1 MTNDAMNSSTGFPVV
16 VDYTSET
23 DILQLFPHDS
33 HLYSHRVTGEDWQF
47 GDYYEPPFA
56 IPESRSVQHLVI
68 LYTEVPEKMEL
79 EESTDGHRT
88 YTQPKAGDVSIIPA
102 TMRQSACWNQPH
114 RYIMLSLDP
123 DGLARRSPDLAEL
136 NWGELLPHSVKPDPL
151 IHGIGFA
158 LKNEFESNGLGGR
171 LYVDSLISTLFI
183 HLFQHYSA
191 QAFSLPLDSYEHS
204 KGLAHRE
211 LQQVVKY
218 IHHNLAQ
225 NLSLVELAAVV
236 HLSPSYFASQFK
248 QSTGLA
254 PHQYVIQTRVVR
266 AKQLLLT
273 SKLTIAEI
281 AHSLGFAH
289 QSHLNFHFKRTFGV
303 TPKKFLQEQ

>member
-1 MTNDAMNSSTGFPVV
+1 MINNAMNFSIGSPVV

-23 DILQLFPHDS
+23 DILQLFPHGS
-33 HLYSHRVTGEDWQF
+33 HLYSHRITGEDWQF
-47 GDYYEPPFA
+47 GNYYEPPFA
-56 IPESRSVQHLVI
+56 IPESRSMQHLVI
-68 LYTEVPEKMEL
+68 LYTEVPEKMQL
-79 EESTDGHRT
+79 EEITDGHRI

-102 TMRQSACWNQPH
+102 NIRQGACWNQSH

-151 IHGIGFA
+151 IHGIGLA
-158 LKNEFESNGLGGR
+158 LKNEFELNRLGGH

-183 HLFQHYSA
+183 HLFQHYSE
-191 QAFSLPLDSYEHS
+191 QTCSLLPDSYERT
-204 KGLAHRE
+204 KGLSPRN
-211 LQQVVKY
+211 LQRVVKY

-225 NLSLVELAAVV
+225 DLSLVELAAVV

-289 QSHLNFHFKRTFGV
+289 QSHLNFHFKRAFGV